1 MESNQEKK
9 RKAMVRRICRKVLS
23 LKNERVINDESG

>member
-9 RKAMVRRICRKVLS
+9 RKVRRICRKVLS